1 MAILKNWLTFF
12 RKLWY
17 NARSG
22 TIRDGRSAEEDR
34 LQMHKEMEEIMYQ
47 VGEKIVYGG
56 NGVCVVDE
64 IRMIELPH
72 SDSDAKAY
80 YVLRPIFQDCKIS
93 VPVDTKIFMRPMITA
108 EQAQELVDSIPEID
122 AEPYYNTA
130 LRQLQDHYEQKI
142 SSHSCSDLVELSV
155 SLHRKKKISLEQK
168 KKFGAIDERYLKRAE
183 DLLFGELAAALE
195 IPRDHVRQYIEN
207 RLGLC
212 PEG

>member
-1 MAILKNWLTFF
+1 
-12 RKLWY
+12 
-17 NARSG
+17 
-22 TIRDGRSAEEDR
+22 
-34 LQMHKEMEEIMYQ
+34 MHKEMEEIMYQ

-142 SSHSCSDLVELSV
+142 S
-155 SLHRKKKISLEQK
+155 LEQK

-183 DLLFGELAAALE
+183 DLLFDELAAALE